1 MKNDELKSSVAVA
14 LRVYAINDE
23 AEGLKEAIGVS
34 DERSEEII
42 KELQRLNEEKLNVS
56 KMLEEVSKF
65 VKNANE
71 LVFCGYIVGTSVT
84 EHLYRQRDGSATETT
99 EESPN

>member
-1 MKNDELKSSVAVA
+1 MKKDELKSSVAVA

-23 AEGLKEAIGVS
+23 AEGLKEAIGIS
-34 DERSEEII
+34 DERADEIV

-65 VKNANE
+65 VVNANE

-84 EHLYRQRDGSATETT
+84 EHLYRQRNGSDT
-99 EESPN
+99 EEKAVASN